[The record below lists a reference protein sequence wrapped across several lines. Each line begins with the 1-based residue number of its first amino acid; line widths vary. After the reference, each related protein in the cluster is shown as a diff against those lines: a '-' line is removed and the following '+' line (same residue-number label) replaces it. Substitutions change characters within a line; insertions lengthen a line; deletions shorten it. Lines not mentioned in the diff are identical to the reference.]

1 MDSGIRLSFSYRNIN
16 FAKNINVKNHALGDI
31 SLCLFEVNLISVY
44 VINPRAIPFA
54 IEKVSGIIIIIISEG
69 SISVESDQSN
79 LSTSLNIIIATYI
92 STPAVAYG
100 GTISESGDKN
110 IDNKN
115 ANPVTTAVKP
125 VLPPISIP
133 AELST

>member
-1 MDSGIRLSFSYRNIN
+1 M
-16 FAKNINVKNHALGDI
+16 
-31 SLCLFEVNLISVY
+31 
-44 VINPRAIPFA
+44 NPIAIPFA
-54 IEKVSGIIIIIISEG
+54 IEKVSGIIIIIINEGKISEK
-69 SISVESDQSN
+69 SDQFN
-79 LSTSLNIIIATYI
+79 LSTSLIISRATYI

-115 ANPVTTAVKP
+115 AIPVTTAVKP